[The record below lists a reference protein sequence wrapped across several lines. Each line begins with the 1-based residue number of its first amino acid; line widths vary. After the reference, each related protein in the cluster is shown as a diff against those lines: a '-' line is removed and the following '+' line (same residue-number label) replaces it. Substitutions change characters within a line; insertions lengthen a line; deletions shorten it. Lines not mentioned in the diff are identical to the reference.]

1 MLQIMRT
8 LQLLYIVALTVGS
21 SAVRELYVTPN
32 TSTACPASPCYTIK
46 QVINSPSVFFTSD
59 TMLWFLSGIY
69 EISADTQVAVRDVSN
84 LALKGSGKGTAT
96 FHCTASFGLT
106 FADITNLT
114 ISLLCFEFCG
124 AKLEGHFM
132 QEAEILLGTAD
143 IQLNRS
149 MSVVL
154 GFKEVATLSV
164 SQVSVQM
171 QNGYGLWGINL
182 MGNST
187 IFGSRF
193 THSSGAGN
201 FVLYFSD
208 PWMTIF
214 IPCHHS
220 QLWIHKRIHCTGI
233 HKLPRWRWAESP
245 AVLNLIQCA
254 CEHI

>member
-1 MLQIMRT
+1 MRT
-8 LQLLYIVALTVGS
+8 LQLLCIVALMVGS

-32 TSTACPASPCYTIK
+32 TSTACPASPCYTIR
-46 QVINSPSVFFTSD
+46 QVINSPSEFFTSD
-59 TMLWFLSGIY
+59 TVLLFLSGIY

-84 LALKGSGKGTAT
+84 LALKGSGEGTT
-96 FHCTASFGLT
+96 FHCMASFGLT

-124 AKLEGHFM
+124 AKLESHFM
-132 QEAEILLGTAD
+132 QEAKILLGTAD

-149 MSVVL
+149 ISVVL

-187 IFGSRF
+187 IFRSRF

-201 FVLYFSD
+201 FVLYFTD
-208 PWMTIF
+208 PWMTNNQSSSHVTI
-214 IPCHHS
+214 HS
-220 QLWIHKRIHCTGI
+220 CEFTNGFT
-233 HKLPRWRWAESP
+233 PMESTSF
-245 AVLNLIQCA
+245 LGGGGLSLLLF
-254 CEHI
+254 

>member
-8 LQLLYIVALTVGS
+8 LKLLCIVALMVDS

-46 QVINSPSVFFTSD
+46 QVINSPSEFFTSD
-59 TMLWFLSGIY
+59 TMLLFLSGID
-69 EISADTQVAVRDVSN
+69 EISADAQVAMRDVSN
-84 LALKGSGKGTAT
+84 LALKGSGKGTT
-96 FHCTASFGLT
+96 FHCMASFGLT

-124 AKLEGHFM
+124 AKLESHFM
-132 QEAEILLGTAD
+132 QEAKILLGTAD
-143 IQLNRS
+143 IRLNRS
-149 MSVVL
+149 ISVVL
-154 GFKEVATLSV
+154 GFKEVAALIL

-220 QLWIHKRIHCTGI
+220 QL
-233 HKLPRWRWAESP
+233 
-245 AVLNLIQCA
+245 
-254 CEHI
+254 